1 MKYNTIY
8 IDSEIDGI
16 GKLVS
21 GSGIN
26 VQLGEM
32 VSEIQHNYIDS
43 YIDEIGNLGIGSGIN
58 VQLGEMVSEIQHYL
72 HLK

>member
-16 GKLVS
+16 GNLVS
-21 GSGIN
+21 GSGVN

-32 VSEIQHNYIDS
+32 VGEIQH
-43 YIDEIGNLGIGSGIN
+43 
-58 VQLGEMVSEIQHYL
+58 HL
-72 HLK
+72 H

>member
-16 GKLVS
+16 GNLSIAS
-21 GSGIN
+21 GVN

-32 VSEIQHNYIDS
+32 VSEIQH
-43 YIDEIGNLGIGSGIN
+43 
-58 VQLGEMVSEIQHYL
+58 HL
-72 HLK
+72 H

>member
-16 GKLVS
+16 GNLRIGNGVD
-21 GSGIN
+21 

-32 VSEIQHNYIDS
+32 VSEIQ
-43 YIDEIGNLGIGSGIN
+43 
-58 VQLGEMVSEIQHYL
+58 YL
-72 HLK
+72 LH